1 MNNLYFQSTKI
12 TARFFFLLALFIL
25 TTSLQSKAS
34 WTQTGPEGGYI
45 SIKENNGI
53 LYSTNT
59 IGLYKSTNN
68 GLNWN
73 RVSTFTGF
81 TMNDLVF
88 TTNRMIASTNKG
100 IFYSIDGGVN
110 WVSSNQGIS
119 SSDSLLQFSFIYKLS
134 SNRLITSSPTKSY
147 YSDNNGQS
155 WTASSYNGNLVKIVQ
170 TTSDLISTDG
180 TAVIKSNDSGISWQT
195 IVTNGISNFALTDWF
210 YHNNKIY
217 IGGNG
222 LLGLY
227 ESSDNGQNWTLRN
240 SGLTGID
247 YGKLIFLNNTFYKG
261 VYQQGLYEFNT
272 STNSWSLSSFAQNNI
287 NTNITGY
294 NNGRYF
300 GGINLLHDGLKFTDN
315 NGQTWQNCNGV
326 KCMNIRKLSSSE
338 NLYSLYDGGGYL
350 FDSTQTIFNRTTP
363 FNQNYSA
370 NTYFQSGVF
379 DIKKRSNGT
388 IYLATAGGVWKS
400 TNNGASY
407 TQSYNGLPF
416 STSPGTSNTYTVY
429 DMFISGTF
437 PNDTLFV
444 GTTNGIY
451 FSTDDAQTFNQ
462 ITSTNGAKM
471 QQFLK
476 YDGVLYCAGAKVFK
490 RTSPNNWS
498 QFTTFAS
505 TGILGFAAT
514 DGYLFL
520 ALANSPIKYAPI
532 TGLSNFSNIITG
544 TGNFANAVSA
554 YDTLMFFFSTAGVY
568 KVNTTLLGNLQQS
581 DLVQIADNL
590 PFYFNPGNVN
600 QYSYLSNGFGMA
612 IFNGKL
618 WLGANGMSTF
628 YRSLADFGY
637 DITVGEKAPSN
648 EKIKNSGV
656 VFPNPTQDKLT
667 ITDLAQGSQ
676 LTIYNS
682 IGQLVAQLSNSQS
695 QTIDISKLEK
705 GIYTYSIINNKQ
717 IIIGNGKF
725 IKE

>member
-1 MNNLYFQSTKI
+1 
-12 TARFFFLLALFIL
+12 
-25 TTSLQSKAS
+25 
-34 WTQTGPEGGYI
+34 
-45 SIKENNGI
+45 
-53 LYSTNT
+53 
-59 IGLYKSTNN
+59 
-68 GLNWN
+68 
-73 RVSTFTGF
+73 
-81 TMNDLVF
+81 
-88 TTNRMIASTNKG
+88 MIASTNKG

-119 SSDSLLQFSFIYKLS
+119 SSDSLLQFNFIYKLS

-155 WTASSYNGNLVKIVQ
+155 WIASSYNGNLVKIVQ

-180 TAVIKSNDSGISWQT
+180 TAIIKSNDSGISWQT
-195 IVTNGISNFALTDWF
+195 IVSNGISNFALTDWF
-210 YHNNKIY
+210 YYNNKIY
-217 IGGNG
+217 AGGNG

-240 SGLTGID
+240 SGLSGID

-272 STNSWSLSSFAQNNI
+272 STNSWQLSSFAQNNI

-300 GGINLLHDGLKFTDN
+300 GGINLLHDGLRFTDN

-338 NLYSLYDGGGYL
+338 NLYSLYDAGGYL

-407 TQSYNGLPF
+407 TQSYNGLPQ
-416 STSPGTSNTYTVY
+416 TGTVITVY
-429 DMFISGTF
+429 QVNDLFISGTF
-437 PNDTLFV
+437 PNDTLFAA
-444 GTTNGIY
+444 TDNGIY
-451 FSTDDAQTFNQ
+451 FSTNDAQSFTLCAG
-462 ITSTNGAKM
+462 TNGAKM

-476 YDGVLYCAGAKVFK
+476 YDNVLYCAGTKIYK
-490 RTSPNNWS
+490 RTSPNNWT
-498 QFTTFAS
+498 QFTTFTN

-514 DGYLFL
+514 DGYLFVSV
-520 ALANSPIKYAPI
+520 ANSPLKYAPI
-532 TGLSNFSNIITG
+532 NGLSNFTNIVTG
-544 TGNFANAVSA
+544 TGNFAYSVAA
-554 YDTLMFFFSTAGVY
+554 YDTLVFYFSNNGVF
-568 KVNTTLLGNLQQS
+568 KLNTTLLGNATQS
-581 DLVQIADNL
+581 DLLQIADNL
-590 PFYFNPGNVN
+590 PYYNNPGNIR
-600 QYSYLSNGFGMA
+600 QYKYLDNGFGMS

-618 WLGANGMSTF
+618 WLGTKGMSTF

-637 DITVGEKAPSN
+637 DITVGEKAPNN
-648 EKIKNSGV
+648 EKIKSSGV
-656 VFPNPTQDKLT
+656 VFPNPTKDKLT

-682 IGQLVAQLSNSQS
+682 IGQLVVQLSNSQS

-717 IIIGNGKF
+717 NEISSGKF